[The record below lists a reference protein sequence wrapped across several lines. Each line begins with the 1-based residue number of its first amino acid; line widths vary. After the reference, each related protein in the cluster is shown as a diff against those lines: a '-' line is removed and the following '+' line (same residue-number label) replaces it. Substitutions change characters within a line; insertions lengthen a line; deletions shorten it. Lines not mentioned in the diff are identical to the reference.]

1 MTRQWKITVVP
12 RALLRRIGMIEIA
25 VAIQLISPALLMI
38 PSMQALRMPIRV
50 LQYGSSLGF
59 LAFYYRRWL
68 RNGWPPG
75 GKLLVLCVALMLAA
89 LFSPGSV
96 WAAGAAQIVFQLC
109 IVAPLFW
116 AGAMVR
122 DPERL
127 RRLVWAVLLANALS
141 AGVGLLQV
149 YYPAQFLPREYSPDF
164 RENLSMLS
172 YSGAGGREIVRPPG
186 LTDTPGGAASA
197 GLLCGLLGLV
207 LATNP
212 RERRAVRLFALGCCL
227 LGITILYL
235 TFVRSLTLALLAS
248 FLAVSLVRN
257 RRAPGMK
264 FARVGV
270 LAAAM
275 VVLSFWIATA
285 VGGEAVAQ
293 RFLDIPQTGVL
304 ETYNNSRG
312 IFVKDAF
319 TRLLPENPFGVGVGR
334 WGMMCQYFCDFDD
347 PGHPPLYAEIQLTG
361 WIYDGGAPL
370 LLAYLAALGAALWY
384 SFRIAARHR
393 DPEIAVMAKC
403 ILAVQICL
411 VGTILGGPT
420 FNTLLGSQFW
430 LMAGALFGA
439 ARGYA
444 RNVPAAGTK
453 WEFS

>member
-1 MTRQWKITVVP
+1 MRQHWKITVVP
-12 RALLRRIGMIEIA
+12 QALLRRIGMIEIA

-75 GKLLVLCVALMLAA
+75 GKLLVLCLALMLAA
-89 LFSPGSV
+89 LLSPGSV
-96 WAAGAAQIVFQLC
+96 LAAGAAQIVFQLA

-122 DPERL
+122 DAERL
-127 RRLVWAVLLANALS
+127 RRLVWALLLANALS

-149 YYPAQFLPREYSPDF
+149 YYPQFLPAQYSPDF

-172 YSGAGGREIVRPPG
+172 YSGAGGREIMRPPG

-212 RERRAVRLFALGCCL
+212 RDRRAVRLFALGCCL

-248 FLAVSLVRN
+248 FLAVSLLRN

-264 FARVGV
+264 FARVGI
-270 LAAAM
+270 LAAAA
-275 VVLSFWIATA
+275 VVLSFWMASAI
-285 VGGEAVAQ
+285 GGEAVAQ
-293 RFLDIPQTGVL
+293 RFLDIPQAGIV
-304 ETYNNSRG
+304 ETYDTNRG
-312 IFVKDAF
+312 IFLRDTVA
-319 TRLLPENPFGVGVGR
+319 RLLPENPFGVGIGR

-347 PGHPPLYAEIQLTG
+347 LQHPPLYAEIQLTG
-361 WIYDGGAPL
+361 WVYDGGAPL
-370 LLAYLAALGAALWY
+370 LLAYLLALAASMWY
-384 SFRIAARHR
+384 SLRIATRNP
-393 DPEIAVMAKC
+393 DPEIAVMAKS
-403 ILAVQICL
+403 ILAVQVCL

-439 ARGYA
+439 SKGYA
-444 RNVPAAGTK
+444 RAQMFGQIRGGG
-453 WEFS
+453 